1 MATKESIARKL
12 VSAITRGKAPAKK
25 QAKARADQATP
36 LLKARRAGK
45 EATPA
50 MLQKAAKDNLFL
62 HIHPSQ
68 PISEE

>member
-1 MATKESIARKL
+1 MAIKESIARKL

-45 EATPA
+45 EATLVGTA
-50 MLQKAAKDNLFL
+50 TVAVVTEL
-62 HIHPSQ
+62 PSWPLSPQ
-68 PISEE
+68 PQQ